1 MKNFSVQY
9 LLSHDNNNKDI
20 SSVPVETT
28 SSSTLTIT
36 TSDDVEDDNHSSAS
50 SSFYDSSNDD
60 DDDEQPIVSRNP
72 LDTSATSEDSE
83 TSKYLQQDHI
93 HHHETSKR
101 RKRRVLFTK
110 QQTFELERR
119 FRQQRYLSAPEREHL
134 ASAINLSATQVKIW
148 FQNHRYKMKR
158 SRPDKS
164 MIIILFISIF
174 IYFIPIKDLIDTAMS
189 APRRVAVPVLIR
201 NGRPCHQQRFSLPP
215 SSSITAAAVSS
226 QHIHGQSITSSNSS
240 LGEAL
245 LSSCKNDA
253 PPSILFNDRQHMKC
267 DNMDLF
273 QQFLLSQWAL
283 SKKLFFPTT

>member
-9 LLSHDNNNKDI
+9 LLSNNVNKKDTP
-20 SSVPVETT
+20 SAVPTTTT
-28 SSSTLTIT
+28 SSTLNIN
-36 TSDDVEDDNHSSAS
+36 SSEDVENDNHSSVS
-50 SSFYDSSNDD
+50 SSYYDSSNDD
-60 DDDEQPIVSRNP
+60 DDDDEQQTLNRNP
-72 LDTSATSEDSE
+72 LDSSTTSEDSE
-83 TSKYLQQDHI
+83 TSKYLQQEHV

-164 MIIILFISIF
+164 L
-174 IYFIPIKDLIDTAMS
+174 LDTTIS

-201 NGRPCHQQRFSLPP
+201 NGRPCHQQRFSLP
-215 SSSITAAAVSS
+215 SSSTSAAAVSS
-226 QHIHGQSITSSNSS
+226 QRLHGQSITNSNSS
-240 LGEAL
+240 LVEASL
-245 LSSCKNDA
+245 SCKNDT
-253 PPSILFNDRQHMKC
+253 PPNILFNDRQHMKC

-273 QQFLLSQWAL
+273 QQFILSQWAL